1 MSSDKLVRDIA
12 MKIEHIV
19 KEFKRHIAELY
30 GRRLKKVVL
39 YGSYAR
45 GHANDEHSDI
55 DLAVVL
61 AGPVDPCEEID
72 RMADI
77 FTDLNLQYNVLIAVY
92 PVSESNFENIESPLL
107 INVRK
112 EGITV

>member
-1 MSSDKLVRDIA
+1 ME
-12 MKIEHIV
+12 IEYILR
-19 KEFKRHIAELY
+19 EFKHQIAKLY
-30 GRRLKKVVL
+30 GQRLKKVVL

-45 GHANDEHSDI
+45 GQANDEHSDI

-61 AGPVDPCEEID
+61 AGAVEPCEEID

-77 FTDLNLQYNVLIAVY
+77 FTELNLEHNVLIAVY
-92 PVSESNFENIESPLL
+92 PVSEGDFKKVESPLL

-112 EGITV
+112 EGINV

>member
-1 MSSDKLVRDIA
+1 ME
-12 MKIEHIV
+12 IEHIV
-19 KEFKRHIAELY
+19 KEFKQQIAELY
-30 GRRLKKVVL
+30 GQQLKKVVL

-45 GHANDEHSDI
+45 GQANDEHSDI

-61 AGPVDPCEEID
+61 AGAVDPCEEID

-77 FTDLNLQYNVLIAVY
+77 FTDLNLEHNVLIAVY
-92 PVSESNFENIESPLL
+92 PVSESNFEKVESPLL

-112 EGITV
+112 EGVTV

>member
-1 MSSDKLVRDIA
+1 MDIEQ
-12 MKIEHIV
+12 IL
-19 KEFKRHIAELY
+19 KEFKRRIAELY
-30 GRRLKKVVL
+30 GQRLTKVVL

-45 GHANDEHSDI
+45 GQANVEHSDI

-61 AGPVDPCEEID
+61 AGTVEPCEEIN

-77 FTDLNLQYNVLIAVY
+77 FTDLNLEHNVLIAVY
-92 PVSESNFENIESPLL
+92 PVSESNFEKVESPLL

-112 EGITV
+112 EGIAL

>member
-1 MSSDKLVRDIA
+1 MEIKPIL
-12 MKIEHIV
+12 
-19 KEFKRHIAELY
+19 KEFREKAEKLY
-30 GRRLKKVVL
+30 GKRLKKIIL

-45 GHANDEHSDI
+45 GQANDEHSDI

-61 AGPVDPCEEID
+61 AGAVDACEEID

-77 FTDLNLQYNVLIAVY
+77 FTDLNLEHNVLIAVY
-92 PVSESNFENIESPLL
+92 PVSESNFDKVESPLL

-112 EGITV
+112 EGIAV

>member
-1 MSSDKLVRDIA
+1 MDIEP
-12 MKIEHIV
+12 ILQ
-19 KEFKRHIAELY
+19 EFKQQITRLY
-30 GRRLKKVVL
+30 GQRLKKVVL

-45 GHANDEHSDI
+45 GQANDENSDI

-61 AGPVDPCEEID
+61 DGMVEPCEEID

-77 FTDLNLQYNVLIAVY
+77 FTDLNLEHNVLIAVY
-92 PVSESNFENIESPLL
+92 PVSETNYQNLESPLL

-112 EGITV
+112 EGIAV

>member
-1 MSSDKLVRDIA
+1 MQ
-12 MKIEHIV
+12 IEPIL
-19 KEFKRHIAELY
+19 KEFKQQLVELY
-30 GRRLKKVVL
+30 GPRLKKLVL

-45 GHANDEHSDI
+45 GQANDEHSDI

-61 AGPVDPCEEID
+61 DGIVEPCEEIN

-77 FTDLNLQYNVLIAVY
+77 FTDLNLEHNILIAVY
-92 PVSESNFENIESPLL
+92 PVSENNYEKLDSPLL

-112 EGITV
+112 EGIAV